1 MTLNTTARI
10 ILHAL
15 REQID
20 PTVDDMEARVA
31 EQGYICCHALTV
43 RSGAAKAAQFAADMA
58 RYVLKHNQIAQMR
71 AKHAPNSEYYRYMTG
86 QLDEI
91 RYMLFASA
99 NGDPEVVTACGH
111 NTVPV
116 EQTIDAL
123 LARA

>member
-1 MTLNTTARI
+1 
-10 ILHAL
+10 
-15 REQID
+15 
-20 PTVDDMEARVA
+20 ME
-31 EQGYICCHALTV
+31 EQGYACCHALTI
-43 RSGAAKAAQFAADMA
+43 RAGAAKAEQFATDLA
-58 RYVLKHNQIAQMR
+58 RYVLKHNQIAKMR